1 MKKPDLK
8 TMTTHS
14 ILNADP
20 STFKTVPDNIDLQL
34 AKLITESHDPS
45 IPVRQKIT
53 ALSNM
58 IARLIWENDFP
69 ASSIITATE
78 IMTDFTQG
86 LRERLTG
93 LFAEHFEET
102 GRDPLSAEH
111 NVYRFLS
118 LIQGEIAYAR
128 SAGKAFPDGV
138 VEEVLEKVLKKSSEN
153 NQS

>member
-1 MKKPDLK
+1 MKTPDLK
-8 TMTTHS
+8 TMTTNS

-34 AKLITESHDPS
+34 TTLITESHDPS

-58 IARLIWENDFP
+58 IARLIWENDLP
-69 ASSIITATE
+69 ASSIVTATD

-86 LRERLTG
+86 VRERLTG
-93 LFAEHFEET
+93 LFANHYKET
-102 GRDPLSAEH
+102 GQDPLSAEH
-111 NVYRFLS
+111 NMLRFLS

-128 SAGKAFPDGV
+128 SAGKEFPDGV
-138 VEEVLEKVLKKSSEN
+138 VEEALDSLNSL
-153 NQS
+153 Q